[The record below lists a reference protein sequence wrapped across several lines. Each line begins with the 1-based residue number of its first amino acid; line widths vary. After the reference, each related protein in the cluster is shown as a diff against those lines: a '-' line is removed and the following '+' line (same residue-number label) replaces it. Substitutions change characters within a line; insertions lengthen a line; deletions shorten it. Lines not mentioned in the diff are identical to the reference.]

1 VYWFLQSGWW
11 LLHTSPQLH
20 PDPWTWTS
28 QGLPDC
34 INPLGP
40 EHCNQTLHCR
50 EGSAFPRTGQLH
62 WSLQVPW
69 WLYCPIPDIWFRS
82 HQRWW
87 QGEKLNCY
95 RCWFN
100 CTIVPP
106 YTSLRPQPRELWCKD
121 MSWLTGVDIL
131 FQAYFGCRE
140 VCI

>member
-50 EGSAFPRTGQLH
+50 EGSAFPRMGKLH
-62 WSLQVPW
+62 WSLCFLDDFIALYLTFGLGHTKGDDISRWPPNAPYLVSDHQNFIVFIHLEHADWDPTKQYRFLVEGFVVP
-69 WLYCPIPDIWFRS
+69 S
-82 HQRWW
+82 
-87 QGEKLNCY
+87 
-95 RCWFN
+95 FN
-100 CTIVPP
+100 
-106 YTSLRPQPRELWCKD
+106 
-121 MSWLTGVDIL
+121 
-131 FQAYFGCRE
+131 
-140 VCI
+140 